1 MLRPTALSISPV
13 AALLKTVGGTLLLTV
28 LATFSGN
35 VQIDVTQSSS
45 LAITSENPN
54 VVTIQNGILVAVG
67 SGQTKVDVV
76 YGSARAT
83 LAVTVPAQIT
93 GDLNHDGAVDCA
105 DLSILQASMS
115 LSSGQPGFDARADLN
130 GDGIVNTLDL
140 NILISNWPPGVSRA
154 CN

>member
-1 MLRPTALSISPV
+1 MVSSTFTVDVERSDLPTALSISPV
-13 AALLKTVGGTLLLTV
+13 AALLKTVGATLPLTV

-105 DLSILQASMS
+105 DLSILQASMTPIVRS
-115 LSSGQPGFDARADLN
+115 ARVRRSSGSER
-130 GDGIVNTLDL
+130 
-140 NILISNWPPGVSRA
+140 
-154 CN
+154 